1 MHHDSV
7 WEQLEL
13 KSASILGKWL
23 QLILDTYPADTAQ
36 FLQHEKDRFVNPV
49 GCIISQ
55 EIKTIYGEL
64 IHEMNLGT
72 LTASLDGIIRI
83 RSVQE
88 FSPSLAIGFIF
99 LLKQAAREEL
109 ASDIAGNRISEELL
123 DFESRIDRLAL
134 LAFDIYMECRE
145 KVCEIRV
152 NEVAAQREMALRILA
167 RTNATGATGEMD
179 EAA

>member
-1 MHHDSV
+1 MYHDPV

-13 KSASILGKWL
+13 KSASIMGKWS
-23 QLILDTYPADTAQ
+23 QLILGTYPADTVN
-36 FLQHEKDRFVNPV
+36 FLQHERDRFINPV

-55 EIKTIYGEL
+55 ETKTIYDEL
-64 IHEMNLGT
+64 LHGMNLEK
-72 LTASLDGIIRI
+72 LTTSLNEIIRV
-83 RSVQE
+83 RSVQD
-88 FSPSLAIGFIF
+88 FSPSQAIGFIF

-109 ASDIAGNRISEELL
+109 ASEVAGNRISEELL

-145 KVCEIRV
+145 KVYEVRV

-167 RTNATGATGEMD
+167 RTNEMD
-179 EAA
+179 ETSEAT